1 MGNNKPL
8 TDVEW
13 DTCWMAIRY
22 AMGRQT
28 AASASLPK
36 ELCRAYFY
44 RWSDNQK
51 EMIVKDLRQHLKD
64 VARWNGDG
72 SAFFGN
78 KNIDHPEW
86 MKFLLCLDKAE
97 RLTLIDTEGNVHQ
110 AFKFNEKFYPI
121 DWWRYLGE
129 QYFNP
134 KSICQKQ
141 N

>member
-1 MGNNKPL
+1 
-8 TDVEW
+8 
-13 DTCWMAIRY
+13 
-22 AMGRQT
+22 
-28 AASASLPK
+28 
-36 ELCRAYFY
+36 
-44 RWSDNQK
+44 
-51 EMIVKDLRQHLKD
+51 MIVKDLRQHLKD

-78 KNIDHPEW
+78 KNIEHPEW

-129 QYFNP
+129 QYYNP
-134 KSICQKQ
+134 EHICQKQ

>member
-1 MGNNKPL
+1 MKNNKPL

-13 DTCWMAIRY
+13 DTCWMSIRY

-78 KNIDHPEW
+78 KNIEHPEW

-129 QYFNP
+129 QYYNP
-134 KSICQKQ
+134 EHICQKQ